1 MKKREK
7 TSFLKSEKMNSNSVV
22 VADDNLAPPSSK
34 KPHVVDEE
42 RRGGEEDVVEV
53 VSEEEWSESNFLRLV
68 KRMEIYPKSTA
79 AKEIAELMDKNIS
92 PSTARLFSKALKI
105 AKFAFDKDKTCSKA
119 ILPLIEVNKM
129 FLLFNYY

>member
-1 MKKREK
+1 
-7 TSFLKSEKMNSNSVV
+7 MNSNSVV
-22 VADDNLAPPSSK
+22 GDLVPPSSK
-34 KPHVVDEE
+34 KPHVVDEKRE
-42 RRGGEEDVVEV
+42 GGGDVVEV

-105 AKFAFDKDKTCSKA
+105 AKFAFDKDKTCAKA
-119 ILPLIEVNKM
+119 ILPLIEVN
-129 FLLFNYY
+129 